1 LMTIGQRIAECRERR
16 GWSQKKLGELLS
28 VARTT
33 VASWEQGTRSPGK
46 DDLRRLA
53 DVFNVS
59 IDYLC
64 GRVDGPGYIAQ
75 EIKAPEIPPGAWPVI
90 SVVRVPI
97 LGAIRAG
104 EPVLAEENILGWEE
118 VPADTVR
125 DGDYFFLRVKGDSM
139 IGARIADGDL
149 VLVRQQPIVDD
160 GQIAVVMVG
169 AEEAVLKRVHHV
181 NGQLILTSENS
192 DYPPMLVQNGDA
204 RIIGKVMW
212 VRVEPK

>member
-1 LMTIGQRIAECRERR
+1 MTIGQRIAECRERR

-33 VASWEQGTRSPGK
+33 VASWEQGARSPGK

-53 DVFNVS
+53 DIFNVS

-64 GRVDGPGYIAQ
+64 GRADGPGYIGQ